1 MAHHS
6 PSRESW
12 VSLLSTSPPHTAPLV
27 TVSHFFTSQLFH
39 STSVLSLDLTV
50 PCLDHS
56 SYTGGFYCSPLT
68 PSNPSTPC
76 LQKS

>member
-12 VSLLSTSPPHTAPLV
+12 FSLLSTSPLRMAPLV
-27 TVSHFFTSQLFH
+27 AVSPLFTSQLFH

-56 SYTGGFYCSPLT
+56 SYDGGFYGSSLT
-68 PSNPSTPC
+68 PSNPSNPC
-76 LQKS
+76 AQKS